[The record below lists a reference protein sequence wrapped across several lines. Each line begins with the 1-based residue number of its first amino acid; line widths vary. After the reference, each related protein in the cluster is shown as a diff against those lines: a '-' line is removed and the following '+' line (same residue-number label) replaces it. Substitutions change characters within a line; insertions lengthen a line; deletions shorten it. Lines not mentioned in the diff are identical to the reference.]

1 MKVSTTQR
9 LRRNRGF
16 TLIEMVLVLAIVA
29 LLVGAGIVHLTGVL
43 GSGKEKRVKMDLST
57 LTSALR
63 AYEMDNL
70 VPPNQLQDL
79 VNRPGGDVK
88 RWRQF
93 MKKLPKDPWGNAY
106 EYRNPGQHNPESFD
120 IFSAGPNRVPGD
132 EDDIGNW
139 DE

>member
-1 MKVSTTQR
+1 
-9 LRRNRGF
+9 
-16 TLIEMVLVLAIVA
+16 
-29 LLVGAGIVHLTGVL
+29 
-43 GSGKEKRVKMDLST
+43 MDIQT

-70 VPPNQLQDL
+70 IPPNQLQDL
-79 VNRPGGDVK
+79 VTRPSGDVK

-93 MKKLPKDPWGNAY
+93 MKKLPKDPWGNEY

-132 EDDIGNW
+132 TDDIGNW
-139 DE
+139 EE